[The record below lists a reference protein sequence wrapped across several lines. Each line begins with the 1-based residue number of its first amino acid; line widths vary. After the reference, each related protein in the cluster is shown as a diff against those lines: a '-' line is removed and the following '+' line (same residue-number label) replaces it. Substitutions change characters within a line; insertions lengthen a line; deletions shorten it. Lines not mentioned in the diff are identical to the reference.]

1 MNNFKVNDGE
11 AVREGTLGYD
21 DILTTPVVEAQ
32 QQSEFNV
39 EQWAERKQAVRNEAY
54 ALIDETVL
62 QVCGDGEKLQAFL
75 DVQSR
80 FDRYSV
86 SNALLILAQMPTATQ
101 VKDFDGWK
109 ENGVSIKKQQRGIII
124 LEPGK
129 EYERKDGSIGTS
141 YNAKKVFDV
150 SQTTYRQKAQP
161 QTQQD
166 ERMLLKALIHKAPM
180 AILSVDNLQGE
191 AGAVYDHEKQTIF
204 VRKGMNSTDL
214 FCSLANELAHAEL
227 ALAQGDGYTRQD
239 AAFGAY
245 CASYIVCRKHG
256 IPVSGYDFSQSPAAF
271 EGLEAQD
278 LRAELSNVRDAAG
291 EILTRMSRALEQNKP
306 QKQQEQER

>member
-1 MNNFKVNDGE
+1 MSNF
-11 AVREGTLGYD
+11 D
-21 DILTTPVVEAQ
+21 DILTSPAVETQ
-32 QQSEFNV
+32 PQGEFNV

-62 QVCGDGEKLQAFL
+62 QVCGDGQKLQAFL

-86 SNALLILAQMPTATQ
+86 SNALLILAQMPTATK

-109 ENGVSIKKQQRGIII
+109 ESGVSIKKQQRGIII

-150 SQTTYRQKAQP
+150 SQTTYRQKPQP
-161 QTQQD
+161 QAQQD
-166 ERMLLKALIHKAPM
+166 ERALIKALIHNAPV
-180 AILSVDNLQGE
+180 AIQTVDSLQGE

-204 VRKGMNSTDL
+204 VRKGMNATDL
-214 FCSLANELAHAEL
+214 YCSLANELAHAEI
-227 ALAQGDGYTRQD
+227 AQVQGESYTRED
-239 AAFGAY
+239 AAFSAY
-245 CASYIVCRKHG
+245 CASYILCRKHG
-256 IPVSGYDFSQSPAAF
+256 IDVSGYDFSESPATF
-271 EGLEAQD
+271 EGLDAQE
-278 LRAELSNVRDAAG
+278 LRAELSIVRDAAG
-291 EILTRMSRALEQNKP
+291 EISSRMARALEPNKAP
-306 QKQQEQER
+306 KQQEQER